1 MFFRIPDEF
10 LLEVKKIENI
20 NLVSSE
26 YRGDEIEEEDF
37 FKESDE
43 DYINES
49 VEE

>member
-10 LLEVKKIENI
+10 LLDVKKIENI
-20 NLVSSE
+20 DLVSSE
-26 YRGDEIEEEDF
+26 YRGDEIEEDF